1 MFVLLKLTKS
11 EIIFQK
17 DSENMPQMA
26 QEKGKKRTVQLCPL
40 LVLSVYFIF
49 SLHDIN
55 LIFKYIKF
63 LVLIITHQVKEKA
76 QLYQVPRHQELSVT
90 YLSASTVKRAVLTSA
105 PGDLSEG
112 NILKSLCIS
121 IKK

>member
-11 EIIFQK
+11 EIIFQN

-63 LVLIITHQVKEKA
+63 LVLVMTHQVKEKA
-76 QLYQVPRHQELSVT
+76 Q
-90 YLSASTVKRAVLTSA
+90 
-105 PGDLSEG
+105 
-112 NILKSLCIS
+112 
-121 IKK
+121 